1 MSMCVWC
8 VRVTSREKKEEEEK
22 KKKTGKKEQREHIF
36 LQQKNITPSPTYEL
50 CRAPSDIASH
60 IRPILISAP
69 MIGCGSESIHA

>member
-1 MSMCVWC
+1 VVCQSDEQ
-8 VRVTSREKKEEEEK
+8 RKKKRRRK

-69 MIGCGSESIHA
+69 IIGCGSESIHA